1 MIKSED
7 NSGMKRMNSKYA
19 LLLFLCLFL
28 SGQTVTALQIPDG
41 VELSLRLYNK
51 RIYTPDSTVELHVG
65 VINSS
70 SQPFVFHVA
79 DNKIFSLDLSVK
91 NLHNESLDPTQE
103 YIRRRSSNQQVL
115 YREIRLLPGEEYAF
129 VINLSSFVRL
139 SEPGVYFVQASMKPE
154 IEAPERLDSNEITL
168 HVRPGEMTQQE
179 QEFADERLEEREVE
193 TLQRQDL
200 PPDEVVR
207 YMIHARRRGEWKK
220 FFLYLDVQSLMLEH
234 RLKLEQWKRRSD
246 AQRQEMLEEYRDML
260 RSSMVNNEILLI
272 PTSFRVVKYEVKLND
287 EEEAEVQVRS
297 RFKYQDFTEIKLF
310 TYYLHRREGYWEIYR
325 YEVSNEGTE

>member
-1 MIKSED
+1 
-7 NSGMKRMNSKYA
+7 MNSKYA
-19 LLLFLCLFL
+19 LLLFLWIFLFAQAV
-28 SGQTVTALQIPDG
+28 SALQIPEG

-51 RIYTPDSTVELHVG
+51 RIYTPNSPVELHVG
-65 VINSS
+65 VVNSS
-70 SQPFVFHVA
+70 SRPFSFHVA

-129 VINLSSFVRL
+129 VIELSAFVRIT
-139 SEPGVYFVQASMKPE
+139 EPGVYFVQASMKPE
-154 IEAPERLDSNEITL
+154 IETPERLDSNEITL

-179 QEFADERLEEREVE
+179 QKYADEQLEEREIE
-193 TLQRQDL
+193 TLKRQDL
-200 PPDEVVR
+200 APDEVVR
-207 YMIHARRRGEWKK
+207 YMIDARRNGEWKK

-234 RLKLEQWKRRSD
+234 RLRKEQWKRRSD
-246 AQRQEMLEEYRDML
+246 SQRQEMIEEYKDML

-272 PTSFRVVKYEVKLND
+272 PTSFRVVGYQVNLNG
-287 EEEAEVQVRS
+287 EEEAEVRVRS

-310 TYYLHRREGYWEIYR
+310 TYYLHRKEKYWEIYR
-325 YEVSNEGTE
+325 YEVTNEGTE